1 MSEFDKTKDTLAE
14 IISRLDR
21 IESNIPSEGF
31 ISFWLVG
38 YLLLGAILG
47 LIFWMLG

>member
-14 IISRLDR
+14 IISKLDR

-31 ISFWLVG
+31 IFFWLVG
-38 YLLLGAILG
+38 FPLLGAILG